1 MPEGIPHSSF
11 GVHQSQVSVVSYQL
25 MSSPAYTEHFEEVA
39 ARFSGRIAFRLK
51 TPDGYRTMSYA
62 EVRRQVLGVARGLV
76 ALGLKRG
83 ARVAV
88 LSENRPEWVIAYLG
102 AYFAGL
108 TAVPLDPQIS
118 PAEWRRLLEDSESQ
132 AVFASGLLIS
142 RLGEVLGDSF
152 PADRLICFDP
162 MAGAAG
168 DGMDLGVFLDRAY
181 SMEPAPELPRRA
193 QEDVVVIIYTSGTT
207 GKPKGV
213 MLTMGNIVAEV
224 TSALE
229 VVRADENDNLLC
241 LLPLQHVLASVIN
254 VLIPLWLG
262 AQVTFADTL
271 KRSEIL
277 AALRESGIT
286 ILVTVPQFFYLFYDR
301 IQDELARRNA
311 VSRRVFGGLLRLNR
325 LARRCLNMN
334 LGRLLF
340 GRIHRN
346 FGSRLRLFVSGGSPF
361 DPKVACAF
369 HDIGFTILQGYGLTE
384 TSGGA
389 TLTRVERNVIGS
401 VGQPLPGVSVEI
413 SDRDDAG
420 IGEVLIQ
427 GPIVM
432 KGYYRNEAATREVMS
447 GSWLRSGDLGRLDGQ
462 GNLFITGRKK
472 EVIVLPNGKNIY
484 PDEIEAHYLQSPCIQ
499 EMAVLGIAETG
510 SHDRGE
516 RLHAVLVPNFDYL
529 KQQKI
534 ANTREILHFEVGR
547 LSGQL
552 PKYKRLMSYQI
563 QKEPLP
569 RTTTRKVKRLEL
581 KRLIESGALK
591 GMEQSGKE
599 ADASAEDQA
608 LIETPVGHEVAR
620 CLREDFRR
628 EQGRPDM
635 NLELDLGFDSMERV
649 ELLASLEQS
658 LGLALPGDFGAE
670 IFTVRDLIVRLEGQ
684 TRAGGGSGGSSRE
697 SWKTILS
704 REAIA
709 KEGTWRVRF
718 AGRTA
723 GLIKYIGLKALFV
736 LLKVLCR
743 MEVRGKENLPP
754 RGPFLICPNHVS
766 YLDPFAVMSV
776 LPHRTFKKV
785 FFVGA
790 SEYFTTWYMKALA
803 RLANIVPVDPDGHLL
818 EAMKVGAYGLQQG
831 RILCIFPEG
840 MRSFDGDLKEFKK
853 GAAILSHEVQ
863 VPIVPVGIAGTFE
876 VWPRDTFRIRPH
888 KIRLAFGA
896 PLFPSATVASPYQ
909 GMTDRL
915 KEQVAYLTHH

>member
-1 MPEGIPHSSF
+1 M
-11 GVHQSQVSVVSYQL
+11 
-25 MSSPAYTEHFEEVA
+25 T
-39 ARFSGRIAFRLK
+39 
-51 TPDGYRTMSYA
+51 YA
-62 EVRRQVLGVARGLV
+62 EVQRQVLGVARGLV

-83 ARVAV
+83 TRVAV

-118 PAEWRRLLEDSESQ
+118 PAEWRRLLDDSQSQ
-132 AVFASGLLIS
+132 AVFASGPPIS
-142 RLGEVLGDSF
+142 RLREVLPESF

-162 MAGAAG
+162 IAG
-168 DGMDLGVFLDRAY
+168 DSRVVTELPVFLDRAC
-181 SMEPAPELPRRA
+181 SLDPVPELPRSVP
-193 QEDVVVIIYTSGTT
+193 EDVVVIIYTSGTT

-229 VVRADENDNLLC
+229 AVTADENDNLLC

-301 IQDELARRNA
+301 IQDELARRSPVA
-311 VSRRVFGGLLRLNR
+311 RSVFSGLLKLNR
-325 LARRCLNMN
+325 LSRRSLNIN

-340 GRIHRN
+340 GKIHRN
-346 FGSRLRLFVSGGSPF
+346 FGESLRLFVSGGSPF
-361 DPKVACAF
+361 DPKVARAF
-369 HDIGFTILQGYGLTE
+369 HDMGFTILQGYGLTE

-389 TLTRVERNVIGS
+389 TLTRVEENVIGS
-401 VGQPLPGVSVEI
+401 VGRPLKGVGVEI
-413 SDRDDAG
+413 ADRDEAG
-420 IGEVLIQ
+420 VGEVLIR

-432 KGYYRNEAATREVMS
+432 NGYYNNPAATQEVMS
-447 GSWLRSGDLGRLDGQ
+447 GDWLRSGDLGRLDGQ

-484 PDEIEAHYLQSPCIQ
+484 PDEIEAHYLQCPCIQ
-499 EMAVLGIAETG
+499 EMAVLGIAETE

-516 RLHAVLVPNFDYL
+516 RLHAVIVPNFDYL

-534 ANTREILHFEVGR
+534 ANAREILHFEIGR

-581 KRLIESGALK
+581 KRLIEAGALK
-591 GMEQSGKE
+591 GMEQAEEEQES
-599 ADASAEDQA
+599 SAEDQA
-608 LIETPVGHEVAR
+608 LIDSPVGQEVTR
-620 CLREDFRR
+620 CIREDFRR
-628 EQGRPDM
+628 EKIRPDM

-658 LGLALPGDFGAE
+658 LGLVLPGDFGSE
-670 IFTVRDLIVRLEGQ
+670 IFTVRDLIVRLEGEA
-684 TRAGGGSGGSSRE
+684 RASGGSGGVSRE

-704 REAIA
+704 REALA
-709 KEGTWRVRF
+709 KEGIWRVRF
-718 AGRTA
+718 AGWGT
-723 GLIKYIGLKALFV
+723 GLIKYFGLKALFV

-743 MEVRGKENLPP
+743 LEVRGKENLPP
-754 RGPFLICPNHVS
+754 DGPFLICPNHVS

-790 SEYFTTWYMKALA
+790 SEYFTTWYMKILA

-818 EAMKVGAYGLQQG
+818 DAMRVGAYGLQQG

-840 MRSFDGDLKEFKK
+840 MRSFDGELKEFKK

-863 VPIVPVGIAGTFE
+863 VPIVPVGLVGTFE
-876 VWPRDTFRIRPH
+876 VWPRDTLRIKPH
-888 KIRLAFGA
+888 KIKLTFGP
-896 PLFPSATVASPYQ
+896 PLFPSATEASAYQ
-909 GMTDRL
+909 AMTDRL
-915 KEQVAYLTHH
+915 REHVARLTLN